1 MAEMFHRFHI
11 HERTGPVMYALSAIE
26 IVLWDIAG
34 KLASSPAT
42 DFGIKEP
49 FRIQERTAFE

>member
-11 HERTGPVMYALSAIE
+11 HVRTGPVMYALSAIE

-49 FRIQERTAFE
+49 FRIQ